1 MSTIHETIHI
11 LEEFYKWRRG
21 DETFIMPEPFELGV
35 AIGDA
40 LRLLREHENLRDEV
54 ERLKKDNINMSAWIC
69 SKMYEPEWDSFK
81 KSLEVI
87 DHWKARAEKAENE
100 LAAAK
105 VEIENLVWNL
115 AGCSVIAESG
125 KPTDYSQ
132 ELARPALHDVNKLAA
147 RAEKAEAELTC
158 LRAENQ
164 KLWNEKKWCERD
176 VIKAEADTARLDW
189 LDENMGYSGG
199 GSGGTYTFFTP
210 ADVECGMLRDAIDAA
225 MKEDSK

>member
-21 DETFIMPEPFELGV
+21 DHTITAPCSFELGV

-40 LRLLREHENLRDEV
+40 VRLLREHENLRDEV
-54 ERLKKDNINMSAWIC
+54 ERLKKDNINMSAWIGY
-69 SKMYEPEWDSFK
+69 KMYEPEWDSFK

-87 DHWKARAEKAENE
+87 DHWKARSEKAENE

-147 RAEKAEAELTC
+147 RAEKAEAELAAEREKVRV
-158 LRAENQ
+158 LRDALKVLVEN
-164 KLWNEKKWCERD
+164 
-176 VIKAEADTARLDW
+176 
-189 LDENMGYSGG
+189 GG
-199 GSGGTYTFFTP
+199 IGPESMFDN
-210 ADVECGMLRDAIDAA
+210 ARDAIDAA
-225 MKEDSK
+225 MKDISK